1 MFIYNI
7 EDIAKKL
14 KIDFDGI
21 TKQIKHNGVKGSARE
36 DLLKDYLKKLLPEKY
51 SISSG
56 IVIDNNQHQSK
67 QQDFIIYDAFNCP
80 SFFKTDSNS
89 ILPIES
95 IYATVEIK
103 SILDYSTLEQSVK
116 NVESVRQLS
125 KLPNKN
131 GIYNLYDNAYPL
143 GFVLAYSSNYSLEQI
158 QKRLFELNKK
168 VDGNNQ
174 ISIICILDQGLI
186 FNVDKDN
193 VTNVTL
199 IPNND
204 TLLARSNS
212 TIENTL
218 YSFYLFL
225 LEYLDKVHIQVP
237 SLIEYARKNNSF
249 NVSINIPNE
258 LIPDDAVY
266 KNGLIEL
273 KYGNARKMFNL
284 KNKYPNLFNGKM
296 TYEEM
301 FNYLK
306 EDFIPLCDLQA
317 QMAGVKYHNKITIYG
332 YTFNPE
338 TFSEFKHY
346 ALNYYKCNDS
356 KNKFDDIVRE
366 IYSNYK
372 KEVENKKIDN
382 K

>member
-1 MFIYNI
+1 M
-7 EDIAKKL
+7 
-14 KIDFDGI
+14 
-21 TKQIKHNGVKGSARE
+21 
-36 DLLKDYLKKLLPEKY
+36 
-51 SISSG
+51 
-56 IVIDNNQHQSK
+56 
-67 QQDFIIYDAFNCP
+67 
-80 SFFKTDSNS
+80 
-89 ILPIES
+89 
-95 IYATVEIK
+95 
-103 SILDYSTLEQSVK
+103 
-116 NVESVRQLS
+116 
-125 KLPNKN
+125 
-131 GIYNLYDNAYPL
+131 
-143 GFVLAYSSNYSLEQI
+143 
-158 QKRLFELNKK
+158 
-168 VDGNNQ
+168 
-174 ISIICILDQGLI
+174 
-186 FNVDKDN
+186 
-193 VTNVTL
+193 
-199 IPNND
+199 
-204 TLLARSNS
+204 
-212 TIENTL
+212 
-218 YSFYLFL
+218 FL

-317 QMAGVKYHNKITIYG
+317 QMAGVKCHNKITIYG

-346 ALNYYKCNDS
+346 ALNYNKCNDS